1 MTSTD
6 HSTIYL
12 TKKLFLL
19 MERKR
24 RYQFLILLILMIVT
38 SIFEV
43 ISIGAVIPF
52 LGVLIEPSNIFELP
66 AAQSFIQFLGVDQ
79 PTQIILPISALFA
92 IAVLLSGAM
101 RLLLLWASVRFGFT
115 LGVDF
120 SVGIFT
126 QVINQPYIAHTKQN
140 SSDII
145 SAISIKIAQVINGVV
160 LSVLNMISSFI
171 IFIAIITILLII
183 NPGASLIAIGF
194 FSSLYLFYYLY
205 VKQKLKENS
214 LKISLE
220 SNSLIKILQEA
231 LGGIRD
237 IIIDGNQEQYRN
249 IFQRADLI
257 FRKSLGSNLFIS
269 SSPRYIME
277 TFGVLLI
284 VLLAYMLSTQGEKSF
299 ADGIPVL
306 GALALGAQ
314 RLLPVMQIFYNAWGN
329 IKGTHFV
336 LEEVL
341 VFLNINDSKTMRGM
355 GSGMVPP
362 GLGFM
367 LQDRGELFSLEN
379 VINNNCAFE
388 KNIRLKDVSFG
399 YDENSL
405 PAINKIN
412 IDIKKGDCIGVI
424 GKTGSGKST
433 LIDIMMGLLEPT
445 HGTLEVDENVIT
457 SSNRRAWQSRIA
469 HVPQNIYLSDSTIEE
484 NIAFGIPVEEID
496 SSLVRRAAISANIDS
511 VVNEWPLKYKTILGE
526 RGIRLS
532 GGQRQR
538 IGIARALYKQADVLF
553 LDEATSSVDSTTE
566 SSIMK
571 AIEKLGND
579 VTLIIIAHRI
589 TTLKNCSRI
598 LELTN
603 EGKIYEKAYS
613 DIASHGNRVAYHNR
627 VKGR

>member
-1 MTSTD
+1 MTSKD
-6 HSTIYL
+6 QSTIHL

-19 MERKR
+19 MERRR
-24 RYQFLILLILMIVT
+24 RYQFLILLALMVLT
-38 SIFEV
+38 SAFEV

-52 LGVLIEPSNIFELP
+52 LGALIEPSNIFELP
-66 AAQSFIQFLGVDQ
+66 AAQPFIQFLGVNQ
-79 PTQIILPISALFA
+79 PTQIIFPISALFA
-92 IAVLLSGAM
+92 IAVVMSGAM
-101 RLLLLWASVRFGFT
+101 RLLLLWVSVKFSFI
-115 LGVDF
+115 LGVDL
-120 SVGIFT
+120 SVSIFT

-171 IFIAIITILLII
+171 IFIAIITILLVI
-183 NPGASLIAIGF
+183 NPGASLTAILL
-194 FSSLYLFYYLY
+194 FSSLYLFFYLY
-205 VKQKLKENS
+205 VKQKLKVNS
-214 LKISLE
+214 ANVTRE
-220 SNSLIKILQEA
+220 SNSLIKIVQEA

-237 IIIDGNQEQYRN
+237 IIIDSNEKFYRS
-249 IFQRADLI
+249 IFWRADLV
-257 FRKSLGSNLFIS
+257 FRKSLGSTLFIT
-269 SSPRYIME
+269 SSPRYFME

-336 LEEVL
+336 LKEVL
-341 VFLNINDSKTMRGM
+341 GYLNLNDTKTTNLINDDCT
-355 GSGMVPP
+355 
-362 GLGFM
+362 
-367 LQDRGELFSLEN
+367 
-379 VINNNCAFE
+379 FE

-399 YDENSL
+399 YDENPI
-405 PAINKIN
+405 PAINNIN
-412 IDIKKGDCIGVI
+412 IDIKKGDCIGII

-433 LIDIMMGLLEPT
+433 LIDIMMGLLDPT

-457 SSNRRAWQSRIA
+457 RSNRRAWQSRIA
-469 HVPQNIYLSDSTIEE
+469 HVPQNIYLSDSTLEE

-553 LDEATSSVDSTTE
+553 LDEATSSVDTATE
-566 SSIMK
+566 LSIMK
-571 AIEKLGND
+571 DIEKLGND

-603 EGKIYEKAYS
+603 EGKIYEKEYS
-613 DIASHGNRVAYHNR
+613 DIAESSLE
-627 VKGR
+627 

>member
-1 MTSTD
+1 MTARD

-19 MERKR
+19 MERRR
-24 RYQFLILLILMIVT
+24 RYQFLILLTLMILT
-38 SIFEV
+38 SMFEV

-79 PTQIILPISALFA
+79 PTQIIFPISALFA
-92 IAVLLSGAM
+92 IAVVMSGAM
-101 RLLLLWASVRFGFT
+101 RVLLLWASVKFSFI
-115 LGVDF
+115 LGVDL

-171 IFIAIITILLII
+171 IVTAIITILLVI
-183 NPGASLIAIGF
+183 NPGASLIAILF
-194 FSSLYLFYYLY
+194 FSLLYLFFYLY
-205 VKQKLKENS
+205 VKQKLKVNS
-214 LKISLE
+214 SNITLK

-237 IIIDGNQEQYRN
+237 IIIDGNQDFYRS
-249 IFQRADLI
+249 IFWRADLV
-257 FRKSLGSNLFIS
+257 FRKSLGSNLFITN
-269 SSPRYIME
+269 SPRYLME

-314 RLLPVMQIFYNAWGN
+314 RLLPVMQIFYNSWGN

-341 VFLNINDSKTMRGM
+341 VFLNINDSKTM
-355 GSGMVPP
+355 
-362 GLGFM
+362 
-367 LQDRGELFSLEN
+367 N
-379 VINNNCAFE
+379 VINNCAFE

-412 IDIKKGDCIGVI
+412 IDIKKGDCIGII

-433 LIDIMMGLLEPT
+433 LIDIMMGLLDPT

-469 HVPQNIYLSDSTIEE
+469 HVPQNIYLSDSTLEE

-553 LDEATSSVDSTTE
+553 LDEATSSVDSITE

-613 DIASHGNRVAYHNR
+613 DITESALE
-627 VKGR
+627 

>member
-1 MTSTD
+1 MTSKD

-19 MERKR
+19 MERRR
-24 RYQFLILLILMIVT
+24 RYQFLILLTLMIFT
-38 SIFEV
+38 SMFEV
-43 ISIGAVIPF
+43 ISIGAVMPF

-79 PTQIILPISALFA
+79 ATQIIFPISALFA
-92 IAVLLSGAM
+92 IAVVMSGAM
-101 RLLLLWASVRFGFT
+101 RVLLLWASVKFSFI
-115 LGVDF
+115 LGVDL

-140 SSDII
+140 SSEIL

-160 LSVLNMISSFI
+160 LSTLNMISSFI
-171 IFIAIITILLII
+171 IFIAIITILLLI
-183 NPGASLIAIGF
+183 NPGASLIAISF
-194 FSSLYLFYYLY
+194 FSLLYLFFYLY
-205 VKQKLKENS
+205 VKQKLKVNS
-214 LKISLE
+214 SNITRE

-237 IIIDGNQEQYRN
+237 IIIDGNQKFYRS
-249 IFQRADLI
+249 IFQRADLV
-257 FRKSLGSNLFIS
+257 FRKSLGNNLFITN
-269 SSPRYIME
+269 SPRYFME
-277 TFGVLLI
+277 TLGVLLI
-284 VLLAYMLSTQGEKSF
+284 ILLAYMMSTQGEKSF
-299 ADGIPVL
+299 SDGIPVL

-314 RLLPVMQIFYNAWGN
+314 RLLPVMQIFYNSWGN
-329 IKGTHFV
+329 IKGTHSV

-341 VFLNINDSKTMRGM
+341 VYLNINDSKTM
-355 GSGMVPP
+355 
-362 GLGFM
+362 
-367 LQDRGELFSLEN
+367 N
-379 VINNNCAFE
+379 VINNDCAFE
-388 KNIRLKDVSFG
+388 KNIRLKDMSFG

-405 PAINKIN
+405 PAISKIN
-412 IDIKKGDCIGVI
+412 IDIKKGDRIGII

-433 LIDIMMGLLEPT
+433 LIDIMMGLLDPT

-469 HVPQNIYLSDSTIEE
+469 HVPQNIYLSDSTLEE

-496 SSLVRRAAISANIDS
+496 SSLVRRAAISADIDS
-511 VVNEWPLKYKTILGE
+511 VINEWPLKYKTILGE

-553 LDEATSSVDSTTE
+553 LDEATSSVDTTTE

-603 EGKIYEKAYS
+603 EGKICEKAYS
-613 DIASHGNRVAYHNR
+613 DITESSLE
-627 VKGR
+627 

>member
-1 MTSTD
+1 MTSKD

-19 MERKR
+19 MERRR
-24 RYQFLILLILMIVT
+24 RYQFLILLTLMILT
-38 SIFEV
+38 SMFEV

-79 PTQIILPISALFA
+79 PTQIIFPISALFA
-92 IAVLLSGAM
+92 IAVLMAGAM
-101 RLLLLWASVRFGFT
+101 RLLLLWASVKFSFI
-115 LGVDF
+115 LGVDL

-171 IFIAIITILLII
+171 IFIAIITILLVI
-183 NPGASLIAIGF
+183 NPGASLIAILF
-194 FSSLYLFYYLY
+194 FSLLYLFFYLY
-205 VKQKLKENS
+205 VKQKLKVNS
-214 LKISLE
+214 SNITRE

-237 IIIDGNQEQYRN
+237 IIIDGNQNFYRS
-249 IFQRADLI
+249 IFWRADLV
-257 FRKSLGSNLFIS
+257 FRKSLGNNLFITN
-269 SSPRYIME
+269 SPRYFME

-284 VLLAYMLSTQGEKSF
+284 VLLAYMLSTQSEKSF

-314 RLLPVMQIFYNAWGN
+314 RLLPVMQIFYNSWGN

-341 VFLNINDSKTMRGM
+341 VFLNINDGKTM
-355 GSGMVPP
+355 
-362 GLGFM
+362 
-367 LQDRGELFSLEN
+367 N

-412 IDIKKGDCIGVI
+412 IDIKKGDCIGII

-433 LIDIMMGLLEPT
+433 LIDIMMGLLDPT

-469 HVPQNIYLSDSTIEE
+469 HVPQNIYLSDSTLEE

-511 VVNEWPLKYKTILGE
+511 VINEWPLKYKTILGE

-553 LDEATSSVDSTTE
+553 LDEATSSVDSITE

-613 DIASHGNRVAYHNR
+613 DITESSLE
-627 VKGR
+627 

>member
-1 MTSTD
+1 MTSRD

-12 TKKLFLL
+12 TKELFLL

-24 RYQFLILLILMIVT
+24 RYQFLLLLILMILT
-38 SIFEV
+38 SMFEV

-52 LGVLIEPSNIFELP
+52 LGVLIEPSSIFELP
-66 AAQSFIQFLGVDQ
+66 AAQPFIQFLGVDQ

-92 IAVLLSGAM
+92 IAVLLAGAM

-126 QVINQPYIAHTKQN
+126 QVINQPYIAHTKRN
-140 SSDII
+140 SSDVI

-183 NPGASLIAIGF
+183 NPTVSLIAILF
-194 FSSLYLFYYLY
+194 FSSLYLFFYLY
-205 VKQKLKENS
+205 VKQKLKVNS
-214 LKISLE
+214 LNISLE

-237 IIIDGNQEQYRN
+237 IIIDGNQELYRN

-277 TFGVLLI
+277 TFGVILI
-284 VLLAYMLSTQGEKSF
+284 VLLAYVLSTQGEKSF

-314 RLLPVMQIFYNAWGN
+314 RLLPVMQIFYNSWGN
-329 IKGTHFV
+329 LKGTHFI

-341 VFLNINDSKTMRGM
+341 VFLNINDSKTM
-355 GSGMVPP
+355 
-362 GLGFM
+362 
-367 LQDRGELFSLEN
+367 N
-379 VINNNCAFE
+379 VINNNCTFE

-399 YDENSL
+399 YDDKNSL

-412 IDIKKGDCIGVI
+412 IDIKKGDRIGVI

-433 LIDIMMGLLEPT
+433 LIDIMMGLLDPT

-469 HVPQNIYLSDSTIEE
+469 HVPQNIYLSDSTLEE

-613 DIASHGNRVAYHNR
+613 DIASHDIRAARHNR
-627 VKGR
+627 V

>member
-1 MTSTD
+1 MTSKD
-6 HSTIYL
+6 QSTIHL
-12 TKKLFLL
+12 TKKLFSS
-19 MERKR
+19 MERRR
-24 RYQFLILLILMIVT
+24 RYQFLILLTLMILT
-38 SIFEV
+38 SMFEV

-52 LGVLIEPSNIFELP
+52 LGVLIEPSSIFELP
-66 AAQSFIQFLGVDQ
+66 AAQPFIQFLGVDQ

-92 IAVLLSGAM
+92 SAVLMAGAM
-101 RLLLLWASVRFGFT
+101 RVLLLWASVKFSFI
-115 LGVDF
+115 LGVDL
-120 SVGIFT
+120 SVSIFT

-171 IFIAIITILLII
+171 IVTAIITILIII
-183 NPGASLIAIGF
+183 NPSASLIAILF
-194 FSSLYLFYYLY
+194 FSALYIFFYLY
-205 VKQKLKENS
+205 VKQKVKVNS
-214 LKISLE
+214 LNVNRASTSLM
-220 SNSLIKILQEA
+220 KILQEA

-237 IIIDGNQEQYRN
+237 IIINGNQQFYRS
-249 IFQRADLI
+249 IFWRADLV
-257 FRKSLGSNLFIS
+257 FRKSLGNTLFITN
-269 SSPRYIME
+269 SPRYFME

-284 VLLAYMLSTQGEKSF
+284 VLLAYILSTQGEKSF

-314 RLLPVMQIFYNAWGN
+314 RLLPVMQLLYNSWGN

-336 LEEVL
+336 LKEVL
-341 VFLNINDSKTMRGM
+341 GFLNLNDTKTMSVINDDCT
-355 GSGMVPP
+355 
-362 GLGFM
+362 
-367 LQDRGELFSLEN
+367 
-379 VINNNCAFE
+379 FE

-405 PAINKIN
+405 PAINNIN
-412 IDIKKGDCIGVI
+412 LDIKKGDCIGII

-433 LIDIMMGLLEPT
+433 LIDIMMGLLDPT
-445 HGTLEVDENVIT
+445 HGTLEVDESVIT

-553 LDEATSSVDSTTE
+553 LDEATSSVDTTTE
-566 SSIMK
+566 ASIMK
-571 AIEKLGND
+571 AIEELSND

-598 LELTN
+598 IELTN
-603 EGKIYEKAYS
+603 EGKIYEKVYS
-613 DIASHGNRVAYHNR
+613 DIAESSFE
-627 VKGR
+627 

>member
-1 MTSTD
+1 MTSKD
-6 HSTIYL
+6 QNTIHL

-19 MERKR
+19 MERRR
-24 RYQFLILLILMIVT
+24 RYQLLLLLTLMILT
-38 SIFEV
+38 SMFEV

-66 AAQSFIQFLGVDQ
+66 AAQPFIQFLGVDQ

-92 IAVLLSGAM
+92 IAVVMSGAM
-101 RLLLLWASVRFGFT
+101 RVLLLWASVRFGFT

-126 QVINQPYIAHTKQN
+126 RVINQPYIAHTKQN

-171 IFIAIITILLII
+171 IVTAIITILIII
-183 NPGASLIAIGF
+183 NPSASLIAILF
-194 FSSLYLFYYLY
+194 FTALYIFFYLY
-205 VKQKLKENS
+205 VKQRVKVNS
-214 LKISLE
+214 SNVNRA
-220 SNSLIKILQEA
+220 SNSLMKILQEA

-237 IIIDGNQEQYRN
+237 IIINGNQQFYRS
-249 IFQRADLI
+249 IFWRADLV
-257 FRKSLGSNLFIS
+257 FRKSLGNTLFITN
-269 SSPRYIME
+269 SPRYFME

-284 VLLAYMLSTQGEKSF
+284 VLLAYILSTQGEKSF

-314 RLLPVMQIFYNAWGN
+314 RLLPVMQLLYNSWGN

-341 VFLNINDSKTMRGM
+341 GFLNLNDTKTM
-355 GSGMVPP
+355 
-362 GLGFM
+362 
-367 LQDRGELFSLEN
+367 N
-379 VINNNCAFE
+379 VINDDCTFE

-399 YDENSL
+399 YDENPL
-405 PAINKIN
+405 PAINNVN
-412 IDIKKGDCIGVI
+412 IEIKKGDCIGII

-433 LIDIMMGLLEPT
+433 LIDIMMGLLDLT

-553 LDEATSSVDSTTE
+553 LDEATSSVDTSTE

-571 AIEKLGND
+571 AIEELGND

-598 LELTN
+598 LELTK
-603 EGKIYEKAYS
+603 EGKIYEKVYS
-613 DIASHGNRVAYHNR
+613 DIAESSPE
-627 VKGR
+627 

>member
-1 MTSTD
+1 MTSKD
-6 HSTIYL
+6 HSTIHL

-19 MERKR
+19 MERRR
-24 RYQFLILLILMIVT
+24 RYQFLILLTLMILT
-38 SIFEV
+38 SMFEV

-66 AAQSFIQFLGVDQ
+66 AAQSFIQFLGVDE
-79 PTQIILPISALFA
+79 PTQIIFPISALFA
-92 IAVLLSGAM
+92 IAVLMSGAM
-101 RLLLLWASVRFGFT
+101 RVLLLWASVKFSFI
-115 LGVDF
+115 LGVDL

-171 IFIAIITILLII
+171 IFIAIITILLVI
-183 NPGASLIAIGF
+183 NPGASLIAILF
-194 FSSLYLFYYLY
+194 FSLLYLFFYLY
-205 VKQKLKENS
+205 VKQKLKVNS
-214 LKISLE
+214 SNITRE
-220 SNSLIKILQEA
+220 SSSLIKILQEG

-237 IIIDGNQEQYRN
+237 IIIDGNQDFYRS
-249 IFQRADLI
+249 IFWRADLV
-257 FRKSLGSNLFIS
+257 FRKSLGNNLFITN
-269 SSPRYIME
+269 SPRYFME

-314 RLLPVMQIFYNAWGN
+314 RLLPVMQIFYNSWGN

-341 VFLNINDSKTMRGM
+341 FFLNINDGKTM
-355 GSGMVPP
+355 
-362 GLGFM
+362 
-367 LQDRGELFSLEN
+367 N

-433 LIDIMMGLLEPT
+433 LIDIMMGLLDPT

-511 VVNEWPLKYKTILGE
+511 VINEWPLKYKTILGE

-571 AIEKLGND
+571 AIEKLGNN

-613 DIASHGNRVAYHNR
+613 DITESSLE
-627 VKGR
+627 

>member
-1 MTSTD
+1 MTSKD

-19 MERKR
+19 MEHRR
-24 RYQFLILLILMIVT
+24 RYQFLILLTLMILT
-38 SIFEV
+38 SMFEV

-52 LGVLIEPSNIFELP
+52 LGVLIEPSSIFELP
-66 AAQSFIQFLGVDQ
+66 AAQSFIQFLGVNQ
-79 PTQIILPISALFA
+79 PTQIIFPISVLFA
-92 IAVLLSGAM
+92 SAVLMAGAM
-101 RLLLLWASVRFGFT
+101 RVLLLWASVKFSFI
-115 LGVDF
+115 LGVDL
-120 SVGIFT
+120 SVSIFT

-171 IFIAIITILLII
+171 IVVAIITILIII
-183 NPGASLIAIGF
+183 NPSASLIAILF
-194 FSSLYLFYYLY
+194 FSALYIFFYLY
-205 VKQKLKENS
+205 VKQKLKLNS
-214 LKISLE
+214 SNITRA
-220 SNSLIKILQEA
+220 SNSLMKILQEA

-237 IIIDGNQEQYRN
+237 IIINDNQQFYRS
-249 IFQRADLI
+249 IFWRADLV
-257 FRKSLGSNLFIS
+257 FRKSLGNNLFITN
-269 SSPRYIME
+269 SPRYFME

-299 ADGIPVL
+299 SDGIPVL

-314 RLLPVMQIFYNAWGN
+314 RLLPVMQVLYNSWGN

-336 LEEVL
+336 LKEVL
-341 VFLNINDSKTMRGM
+341 GFLNLNDTKTM
-355 GSGMVPP
+355 
-362 GLGFM
+362 
-367 LQDRGELFSLEN
+367 N
-379 VINNNCAFE
+379 VINDDCTFE

-399 YDENSL
+399 YDEESS

-412 IDIKKGDCIGVI
+412 IDIKKGDRIGII

-433 LIDIMMGLLEPT
+433 LIDIMMGLLDPT
-445 HGTLEVDENVIT
+445 HGTLEVDKNVIT
-457 SSNRRAWQSRIA
+457 SINRRAWQSRIA
-469 HVPQNIYLSDSTIEE
+469 HVPQNIYLSDSTLEE

-511 VVNEWPLKYKTILGE
+511 VINEWPLKYKTVLGE

-553 LDEATSSVDSTTE
+553 LDEATSSVDTKTE

-571 AIEKLGND
+571 AIEELGND

-603 EGKIYEKAYS
+603 EGKIYEKVYS
-613 DIASHGNRVAYHNR
+613 DIAESSLE
-627 VKGR
+627 

>member
-1 MTSTD
+1 MTSRD

-12 TKKLFLL
+12 TKKLFSL
-19 MERKR
+19 MESKR
-24 RYQFLILLILMIVT
+24 RYQFLLLLILMILT
-38 SIFEV
+38 SMFEV

-52 LGVLIEPSNIFELP
+52 LGVLVEPSNIFELP

-79 PTQIILPISALFA
+79 PTQIIFPISALFA

-101 RLLLLWASVRFGFT
+101 RLLLLWASVRFSFT

-140 SSDII
+140 SSDTI
-145 SAISIKIAQVINGVV
+145 SAISIKTDQVINGVV
-160 LSVLNMISSFI
+160 LSVLNMISSCI
-171 IFIAIITILLII
+171 IFIAIITILILI
-183 NPGASLIAIGF
+183 NPSSSLIAILF
-194 FSSLYLFYYLY
+194 FLSLYVLFYLY
-205 VKQKLKENS
+205 VKQKLSVNS
-214 LKISLE
+214 LNISIK

-237 IIIDGNQEQYRN
+237 IIIDGNQVLYRN
-249 IFQRADLI
+249 IFQRADLV
-257 FRKSLGSNLFIS
+257 FRKSLGNNLFIR

-277 TFGVLLI
+277 TLGVILI
-284 VLLAYMLSTQGEKSF
+284 VLLAYRLSTRVEGSF
-299 ADGIPVL
+299 SDGIPYL

-314 RLLPVMQIFYNAWGN
+314 RLLPVMQIFYNSWGN

-336 LEEVL
+336 LKEVL
-341 VFLNINDSKTMRGM
+341 VLLNLNDSKTM
-355 GSGMVPP
+355 
-362 GLGFM
+362 
-367 LQDRGELFSLEN
+367 D
-379 VINNNCAFE
+379 VINNNCDFE
-388 KNIRLKDVSFG
+388 KIIRLKDVSFG
-399 YDENSL
+399 YGENSL
-405 PAINKIN
+405 PVINKIN
-412 IDIKKGDCIGVI
+412 IDIKKGDRIGVI

-433 LIDIMMGLLEPT
+433 LIDILMGLLDPT

-469 HVPQNIYLSDSTIEE
+469 HVPQNIYLSDSTLEE

-598 LELTN
+598 FELTN
-603 EGKIYEKAYS
+603 EGKIYEKVYS
-613 DIASHGNRVAYHNR
+613 DIAESSLD
-627 VKGR
+627 

>member
-1 MTSTD
+1 MTLKD
-6 HSTIYL
+6 QSTIYL

-19 MERKR
+19 MERRR
-24 RYQFLILLILMIVT
+24 RYQFLILLTLMILT
-38 SIFEV
+38 SMFEV

-52 LGVLIEPSNIFELP
+52 LGVLIEPSIIFELP
-66 AAQSFIQFLGVDQ
+66 AAQPFIQFLGVDQ
-79 PTQIILPISALFA
+79 PTQIIFPISALFA
-92 IAVLLSGAM
+92 IAVLMSGAM
-101 RLLLLWASVRFGFT
+101 RVLLLWASVKFSFI
-115 LGVDF
+115 LGVDL

-160 LSVLNMISSFI
+160 LSVLNIISSFI
-171 IFIAIITILLII
+171 IVTAIITILIII
-183 NPGASLIAIGF
+183 NPSASLIAILF
-194 FSSLYLFYYLY
+194 FSALYVFFYLY
-205 VKQKLKENS
+205 VKQKLRVNS
-214 LKISLE
+214 LNITHA
-220 SNSLIKILQEA
+220 SNSLMKILQEA

-237 IIIDGNQEQYRN
+237 IIINGNQQFYRS
-249 IFQRADLI
+249 IFWRADLI
-257 FRKSLGSNLFIS
+257 FRKSLGNTLFLTN
-269 SSPRYIME
+269 SPRYFME
-277 TFGVLLI
+277 TFGILLI

-314 RLLPVMQIFYNAWGN
+314 RLLPVMQVLYNSWGN
-329 IKGTHFV
+329 VKGTHFV
-336 LEEVL
+336 LAEVL
-341 VFLNINDSKTMRGM
+341 GFLNLNDSKTM
-355 GSGMVPP
+355 
-362 GLGFM
+362 
-367 LQDRGELFSLEN
+367 N
-379 VINNNCAFE
+379 VINDDCSFE

-405 PAINKIN
+405 PTINKIN

-433 LIDIMMGLLEPT
+433 LIDIMMGLLDPT
-445 HGTLEVDENVIT
+445 DGTLEVDENVIT

-469 HVPQNIYLSDSTIEE
+469 HVPQNIYLSDSTLEE

-603 EGKIYEKAYS
+603 EGKIDEKVYS
-613 DIASHGNRVAYHNR
+613 DITESSLE
-627 VKGR
+627 

>member
-1 MTSTD
+1 MTSKD

-19 MERKR
+19 MEHRR
-24 RYQFLILLILMIVT
+24 RYQFLILLTLMILT
-38 SIFEV
+38 SMFEV

-52 LGVLIEPSNIFELP
+52 LGVLIEPSSIFELP

-92 IAVLLSGAM
+92 SAVLMAGAM
-101 RLLLLWASVRFGFT
+101 RVILLWASVKFSFI
-115 LGVDF
+115 LGVDL
-120 SVGIFT
+120 SVSIFT

-183 NPGASLIAIGF
+183 NPGASLIAILF
-194 FSSLYLFYYLY
+194 FSALYLFFYLY
-205 VKQKLKENS
+205 VKQKLKVNS
-214 LKISLE
+214 LNITRA
-220 SNSLIKILQEA
+220 SNSLMKILQEA

-237 IIIDGNQEQYRN
+237 IIINGNQQFYRS
-249 IFQRADLI
+249 IFWRADLV
-257 FRKSLGSNLFIS
+257 FRKSLGNNLFITN
-269 SSPRYIME
+269 SPRYFME

-284 VLLAYMLSTQGEKSF
+284 VLLAYILSTQGEKSF
-299 ADGIPVL
+299 SDGIPVL

-314 RLLPVMQIFYNAWGN
+314 RLLPVMQILYNSWGN

-341 VFLNINDSKTMRGM
+341 GFLNLNDSKTM
-355 GSGMVPP
+355 
-362 GLGFM
+362 
-367 LQDRGELFSLEN
+367 N
-379 VINNNCAFE
+379 VINDDCTFE

-399 YDENSL
+399 YDEESS

-412 IDIKKGDCIGVI
+412 IDIKKGDRIGII

-433 LIDIMMGLLEPT
+433 LIDIMMGLLDPT
-445 HGTLEVDENVIT
+445 HGTLEVDKNVIT
-457 SSNRRAWQSRIA
+457 SINRRAWQSRIA
-469 HVPQNIYLSDSTIEE
+469 HVPQNIYLSDSTLEE

-511 VVNEWPLKYKTILGE
+511 VINEWPLKYKTVLGE

-553 LDEATSSVDSTTE
+553 LDEATSSVDTKTE

-571 AIEKLGND
+571 AIEELGND

-603 EGKIYEKAYS
+603 EGKIYEKVYS
-613 DIASHGNRVAYHNR
+613 DIAESSLE
-627 VKGR
+627 

>member
-1 MTSTD
+1 MTSKD
-6 HSTIYL
+6 HSTIHL

-19 MERKR
+19 MERRR
-24 RYQFLILLILMIVT
+24 RYQFLILLTLMILT
-38 SIFEV
+38 SMFEV

-66 AAQSFIQFLGVDQ
+66 AAQSFIQFLGVDE
-79 PTQIILPISALFA
+79 PTQIIFPISALFA
-92 IAVLLSGAM
+92 IAVLMSGAM
-101 RLLLLWASVRFGFT
+101 RVLLLWASVKFSFI
-115 LGVDF
+115 LGVDL

-171 IFIAIITILLII
+171 IFIAIITILLVI
-183 NPGASLIAIGF
+183 NPGASLIAILF
-194 FSSLYLFYYLY
+194 FSLLYLFFYLY
-205 VKQKLKENS
+205 VKQKLKVNS
-214 LKISLE
+214 SNITRE
-220 SNSLIKILQEA
+220 SSSLIKILQEG

-237 IIIDGNQEQYRN
+237 IIIDGNQDFYRS
-249 IFQRADLI
+249 IFWRADLV
-257 FRKSLGSNLFIS
+257 FRKSLGNNLFITN
-269 SSPRYIME
+269 SPRYFME

-314 RLLPVMQIFYNAWGN
+314 RLLPVMQIFYNSWGN

-341 VFLNINDSKTMRGM
+341 FFLNINDGKTM
-355 GSGMVPP
+355 
-362 GLGFM
+362 
-367 LQDRGELFSLEN
+367 N

-405 PAINKIN
+405 PTINKIN
-412 IDIKKGDCIGVI
+412 VDIKKGDCIGVI

-433 LIDIMMGLLEPT
+433 LIDIMMGLLDPT

-496 SSLVRRAAISANIDS
+496 SSLVKRAAISANIDS

-571 AIEKLGND
+571 AIEKLGNN

-613 DIASHGNRVAYHNR
+613 DITESSLE
-627 VKGR
+627 

>member
-1 MTSTD
+1 MTSKD
-6 HSTIYL
+6 HSTIHL

-19 MERKR
+19 MERRR
-24 RYQFLILLILMIVT
+24 RYQFLILLTLMILT
-38 SIFEV
+38 SMFEV

-66 AAQSFIQFLGVDQ
+66 AAQSFIQFLGVDE
-79 PTQIILPISALFA
+79 PTQIIFPISALFA
-92 IAVLLSGAM
+92 IAVLMSGAM
-101 RLLLLWASVRFGFT
+101 RVLLLWASVKFSFI
-115 LGVDF
+115 LGVDL
-120 SVGIFT
+120 SVSIFT

-171 IFIAIITILLII
+171 IVTAIITILIII
-183 NPGASLIAIGF
+183 NPSASLIAILF
-194 FSSLYLFYYLY
+194 FSALYIFFYLY
-205 VKQKLKENS
+205 VKQRVKVNS
-214 LKISLE
+214 SNVNRA
-220 SNSLIKILQEA
+220 SNSLMKILQEA

-237 IIIDGNQEQYRN
+237 IIINGNQQFYRS
-249 IFQRADLI
+249 IFWRADLV
-257 FRKSLGSNLFIS
+257 FRKSLGNTLFITN
-269 SSPRYIME
+269 SPRYFME

-284 VLLAYMLSTQGEKSF
+284 VLLAYILSTQGEKSF

-314 RLLPVMQIFYNAWGN
+314 RLLPVMQLLYNSWGN

-336 LEEVL
+336 LAEVL
-341 VFLNINDSKTMRGM
+341 GFLNLNDTKTM
-355 GSGMVPP
+355 
-362 GLGFM
+362 
-367 LQDRGELFSLEN
+367 N
-379 VINNNCAFE
+379 VINDDCTFE
-388 KNIRLKDVSFG
+388 KNIRLKNVSFG

-405 PAINKIN
+405 PAINNIN
-412 IDIKKGDCIGVI
+412 LDIKKGDCIGII

-433 LIDIMMGLLEPT
+433 LIDIMMGLLDPT

-457 SSNRRAWQSRIA
+457 SRNRKAWQSRIA

-553 LDEATSSVDSTTE
+553 LDEATSSVDTSTE

-571 AIEKLGND
+571 AIEELGND

-598 LELTN
+598 LELTK
-603 EGKIYEKAYS
+603 EGKIYEKVYS
-613 DIASHGNRVAYHNR
+613 DIAESSPE
-627 VKGR
+627 

>member
-1 MTSTD
+1 MTLKD
-6 HSTIYL
+6 QSTIHL

-19 MERKR
+19 IERRR
-24 RYQFLILLILMIVT
+24 RYQFLILLTLMILT
-38 SIFEV
+38 SMFEV

-52 LGVLIEPSNIFELP
+52 LGVLIEPSSIFELP
-66 AAQSFIQFLGVDQ
+66 AAQPLIQFLGVDQ

-92 IAVLLSGAM
+92 IAVVMSGAM
-101 RLLLLWASVRFGFT
+101 RVLLLWASVKFSFI
-115 LGVDF
+115 LGVDL
-120 SVGIFT
+120 SVGIFS

-140 SSDII
+140 SSEII

-171 IFIAIITILLII
+171 IVTAIITILIII
-183 NPGASLIAIGF
+183 NPSASLIAILF
-194 FSSLYLFYYLY
+194 FSALYVFFYLY
-205 VKQKLKENS
+205 VKQKLKVNS
-214 LKISLE
+214 LNITHA
-220 SNSLIKILQEA
+220 SNSLMKILQEG

-237 IIIDGNQEQYRN
+237 IIINGNQQFYRS
-249 IFQRADLI
+249 IFWRADLI
-257 FRKSLGSNLFIS
+257 FRKSLGNTLFLTN
-269 SSPRYIME
+269 SPRYFME
-277 TFGVLLI
+277 TFGILLI

-314 RLLPVMQIFYNAWGN
+314 RLLPVMQVLYNSWGN
-329 IKGTHFV
+329 VKGTHFV
-336 LEEVL
+336 LAEVL
-341 VFLNINDSKTMRGM
+341 GFLNLNDTKTM
-355 GSGMVPP
+355 
-362 GLGFM
+362 
-367 LQDRGELFSLEN
+367 N
-379 VINNNCAFE
+379 VINDDCTFE
-388 KNIRLKDVSFG
+388 KNIRLNDVSFG

-405 PAINKIN
+405 PAINNVN
-412 IDIKKGDCIGVI
+412 IDIKKGDCIGII

-433 LIDIMMGLLEPT
+433 LIDIMMGLLDPT

-484 NIAFGIPVEEID
+484 NIAFGIPLEDID
-496 SSLVRRAAISANIDS
+496 SNLVRRVAVSANIDS

-571 AIEKLGND
+571 AIDKLGND

-603 EGKIYEKAYS
+603 KGEIYEKVYS
-613 DIASHGNRVAYHNR
+613 DIAESSLE
-627 VKGR
+627 

>member
-1 MTSTD
+1 MTSKD

-19 MERKR
+19 MERRR
-24 RYQFLILLILMIVT
+24 RYQFLILLTLMILT
-38 SIFEV
+38 SMFEV

-66 AAQSFIQFLGVDQ
+66 AAQSFIQFLGVDE
-79 PTQIILPISALFA
+79 PTQIIFPISALFA
-92 IAVLLSGAM
+92 IAVLMSGLM
-101 RLLLLWASVRFGFT
+101 RVLLLWASVKFSFI
-115 LGVDF
+115 LGVDL

-171 IFIAIITILLII
+171 IFIAIITILLVI
-183 NPGASLIAIGF
+183 NPGASLIAILF
-194 FSSLYLFYYLY
+194 FSLLYLFFYLY
-205 VKQKLKENS
+205 VKQKLKVNS
-214 LKISLE
+214 SNITRE
-220 SNSLIKILQEA
+220 SSSLIKILQEA

-237 IIIDGNQEQYRN
+237 IIIDGNQNFYRS
-249 IFQRADLI
+249 IFWRADLV
-257 FRKSLGSNLFIS
+257 FRKSLGNNLFITN
-269 SSPRYIME
+269 SPRYFME

-314 RLLPVMQIFYNAWGN
+314 RLLPVMQIFYNSWGN

-341 VFLNINDSKTMRGM
+341 FFLNINDGKTM
-355 GSGMVPP
+355 
-362 GLGFM
+362 
-367 LQDRGELFSLEN
+367 N

-433 LIDIMMGLLEPT
+433 LIDIMMGLLDPT
-445 HGTLEVDENVIT
+445 DGTLEVDENVIT

-469 HVPQNIYLSDSTIEE
+469 HVPQNIYLSDSTLEE

-603 EGKIYEKAYS
+603 EGKIDEKVYS
-613 DIASHGNRVAYHNR
+613 DITESSLE
-627 VKGR
+627 

>member
-1 MTSTD
+1 MTSKD

-19 MERKR
+19 MERR
-24 RYQFLILLILMIVT
+24 RRNQFLILLTLMILT
-38 SIFEV
+38 SMFEV

-66 AAQSFIQFLGVDQ
+66 AAQSFIQFLGVDR
-79 PTQIILPISALFA
+79 PTQIIFPISALFA
-92 IAVLLSGAM
+92 IAVVMSGAM
-101 RLLLLWASVRFGFT
+101 RVILLWASVKFSFI
-115 LGVDF
+115 LGVDL

-140 SSDII
+140 SSEIL

-160 LSVLNMISSFI
+160 LSVLNMIGSFI
-171 IFIAIITILLII
+171 ICIAIITILLVI
-183 NPGASLIAIGF
+183 NPGASLIAILF
-194 FSSLYLFYYLY
+194 FSLLYLFFYLY
-205 VKQKLKENS
+205 VKQKLKVNS
-214 LKISLE
+214 LNITRE
-220 SNSLIKILQEA
+220 SSSVIKILQEA

-237 IIIDGNQEQYRN
+237 IIIDGNQQFYRS
-249 IFQRADLI
+249 IFWRADLV
-257 FRKSLGSNLFIS
+257 FRKSLGNNLFITN
-269 SSPRYIME
+269 SPRYFME

-314 RLLPVMQIFYNAWGN
+314 RLLPVMQIFYNSWGN

-341 VFLNINDSKTMRGM
+341 GFLNINDNKMM
-355 GSGMVPP
+355 
-362 GLGFM
+362 
-367 LQDRGELFSLEN
+367 N
-379 VINNNCAFE
+379 VINNDCAFE

-412 IDIKKGDCIGVI
+412 IDIKKGDCIGII

-433 LIDIMMGLLEPT
+433 LIDIMMGLLDPT

-496 SSLVRRAAISANIDS
+496 NSLVRLAAISANIDS
-511 VVNEWPLKYKTILGE
+511 VINEWPLKYKTILGE

-553 LDEATSSVDSTTE
+553 LDEATSSVDTTTE

-571 AIEKLGND
+571 AIDELGND

-603 EGKIYEKAYS
+603 EGKIYEKVYS
-613 DIASHGNRVAYHNR
+613 DIAESSL
-627 VKGR
+627 K